1 MSFDLYTVYP
11 CETMDDI
18 RRIVGNHRDAY
29 RELKCIYTK
38 ISLLTTALTGRSKE
52 YAKSGHYRYGGGY
65 QELVHKKGKGDNPY
79 TSELIQPAL
88 KQLLGLE
95 LYRPEPDMGILPIYS
110 FFIQFPFVLSKG
122 YISKDDDIVY
132 IHENPLVKDY
142 VFKTPIVR
150 PSSWKGNLRNAAERL
165 ADSTE
170 KSQEMIS
177 RLFGAAKG
185 ESEEFLSEEEGRR
198 GRLLF
203 YPTFFDK
210 IDLDVINPHS
220 RKTKAGTVPIVME
233 VVPPGATGYFSL
245 LYVPFDLIGDQDED
259 KIKAEVKSDLLCVYN
274 AVSGMMRNFGFS
286 AKRSKGYGL
295 IRDEL
300 IIKDESGK
308 KVAEG
313 TFKVAL
319 VDSQSQNF
327 DSFNSLKRVV
337 EEFTNNL

>member
-18 RRIVGNHRDAY
+18 RRIVGDHRDAY

-38 ISLLTTALTGRSKE
+38 ISLLTTALTGRSRD

-65 QELVHKKGKGDNPY
+65 QSLVHKKGKGDNLY

-88 KQLLGLE
+88 RQLLSLE
-95 LYRPEPDMGILPIYS
+95 LYRPEPDMDILPAYS

-142 VFKTPIVR
+142 VFKVPIVR
-150 PSSWKGNLRNAAERL
+150 PSSWKGNLRHATEKL

-170 KSQEMIS
+170 TSQEGIS
-177 RLFGAAKG
+177 RLFGTAKG
-185 ESEEFLSEEEGRR
+185 ESEELFSEEEGRR

-259 KIKAEVKSDLLCVYN
+259 RVKAEVKSDLLCVYD
-274 AVSGMMRNFGFS
+274 AISGMMCNFGFS

-295 IRDEL
+295 IQDEL

-313 TFKVAL
+313 TFQTTL
-319 VDSQSQNF
+319 VDLKPLNF
-327 DSFNSLKRVV
+327 DSFDLLKRVV
-337 EEFTNNL
+337 EEFTSNL

>member
-11 CETMDDI
+11 CETIDDI
-18 RRIVGNHRDAY
+18 RRIVGDHRAAY

-38 ISLLTTALTGRSKE
+38 ISLLTTALTGRSGD
-52 YAKSGHYRYGGGY
+52 YAKSGHYRHGGGY
-65 QELVHKKGKGDNPY
+65 QSLVHKRGKDDNPY
-79 TSELIQPAL
+79 TRELIQPAL
-88 KQLLGLE
+88 KQLLALE
-95 LYRPEPDMGILPIYS
+95 LYRPEPEMGSLPTYS
-110 FFIQFPFVLSKG
+110 FFIQFPFTLSKG

-142 VFKTPIVR
+142 VFKVPIVR
-150 PSSWKGNLRNAAERL
+150 PSSWKGNLRHAAEKL

-170 KSQEMIS
+170 RAQERIT

-185 ESEEFLSEEEGRR
+185 ETEEFLSEEGGRR

-203 YPTFFDK
+203 HPTYFDK

-245 LYVPFDLIGDQDED
+245 LYMPFDLIGDQDED
-259 KIKAEVKSDLLCVYN
+259 RVKAEVKSDLLCVCE
-274 AVSGMMRNFGFS
+274 AISGMMRNFGFS

-300 IIKDESGK
+300 TVKDESGRNID
-308 KVAEG
+308 EG
-313 TFKVAL
+313 TFQATL
-319 VDSQSQNF
+319 AESEPQNF
-327 DSFNSLKRVV
+327 DSFDSLKRLVD
-337 EEFTNNL
+337 EFTSSL